1 LHDFLFYSMTHQ
13 NQHQEVAQKLIAAYL
28 GQEPLAAYLKK
39 YFAANKKHG
48 SRDRKSISAFCYAHF
63 RTMHANFPLQE
74 AISSEIDIPSFV
86 HSHTIQPL
94 LFIRIRPWQK
104 EKVIAALNTA
114 SIEYTVV
121 NENCFAFSN
130 TTSLQNVLALNKEA
144 VIQDF
149 NSQALAQL
157 LSHVPTSIETPIQV
171 WDACAASGGKT
182 ILMYDT
188 MQNIRMHVSDVRESI
203 LFNADKRLQEAGIRP
218 ASIQVIDLTEAFD
231 IKKPF
236 DFVFA
241 DLPCSGSG
249 TWGRTPEQIAFFKK
263 ENLNNYTQL
272 QSKIIENIL
281 PTVKLDGYLL
291 IATCSVYAA
300 ENEAHVDAIL
310 AQGQFELIEQ
320 RYFKGYTNQAD
331 TLFGAILKRRSV

>member
-1 LHDFLFYSMTHQ
+1 MTHQ
-13 NQHQEVAQKLIAAYL
+13 NQHQEVAQKLIAAYQ

-48 SRDRKSISAFCYAHF
+48 SRDRKSISAFCYEHF
-63 RTMHANFPLQE
+63 RTMHADFPLQE
-74 AISSEIDIPSFV
+74 AISKEIDLPAFI

-104 EKVIAALNTA
+104 EKVVATLQAAA
-114 SIEYTVV
+114 IEFTEV
-121 NENCFAFSN
+121 NEHCFAFSN
-130 TTSLQNVLALNKEA
+130 TTSLQNILALNKEA
-144 VIQDF
+144 VIQDL
-149 NSQALAQL
+149 NSQALAEL
-157 LSHVPTSIETPIQV
+157 LNHVPTSMETPIQV

-182 ILMYDT
+182 ILMFDS

-218 ASIQVIDLTEAFD
+218 ASVQVIDLTQPFD

-263 ENLNNYTQL
+263 ENLASYTQL

-281 PTVKLDGYLL
+281 PTVKLDGHLL

-320 RYFKGYTNQAD
+320 KYFKGYTQQAD
-331 TLFGAILKRRSV
+331 TLFGAILKRRSE

>member
-1 LHDFLFYSMTHQ
+1 MTHQ
-13 NQHQEVAQKLIAAYL
+13 NQHQEIAQKLIAAYQ
-28 GQEPLAAYLKK
+28 GPEPLAAYLKK

-63 RTMHANFPLQE
+63 RTMHAHFPLQE
-74 AISSEIDIPSFV
+74 AISKEIDIPEFIQ
-86 HSHTIQPL
+86 SHTIQPL

-104 EKVIAALNTA
+104 EKVIATLQAA
-114 SIEYTVV
+114 AIEYTEI
-121 NENCFAFSN
+121 NEDCFAFSN

-144 VIQDF
+144 VIQDL
-149 NSQALAQL
+149 NSQALAEL
-157 LSHVPTSIETPIQV
+157 LSHVPTSMETPIQV

-182 ILMYDT
+182 ILMFDT

-218 ASIQVIDLTEAFD
+218 ASVQVIDLTHPFE

-263 ENLNNYTQL
+263 ENLNSYTQL

-281 PTVKLDGYLL
+281 PTVKLEGHLL

-300 ENEAHVDAIL
+300 ENEAHVEAIL

-320 RYFKGYTNQAD
+320 RYFKGYTQQAD

>member
-1 LHDFLFYSMTHQ
+1 MMHQ
-13 NQHQEVAQKLIAAYL
+13 NQHQEVAQKLLTAYQ

-63 RTMHANFPLQE
+63 RAMHANFPLQE
-74 AISSEIDIPSFV
+74 AISKEIDIPAFI

-104 EKVIAALNTA
+104 EKVIASLQKAL
-114 SIEYTVV
+114 IEYTVV
-121 NENCFAFSN
+121 NEHCLAFSN

-144 VIQDF
+144 VIQDL

-157 LSHVPTSIETPIQV
+157 LKYVPTSIETPIQV

-203 LFNADKRLQEAGIRP
+203 LFNADKRLHEAGIRP
-218 ASIQVIDLTEAFD
+218 ASVQMIDLTKAFD

-263 ENLNNYTQL
+263 ENLETYTQL
-272 QSKIIENIL
+272 QSKIIANIL
-281 PTVKLDGYLL
+281 PTVKLNGHLL

-300 ENEAHVDAIL
+300 ENEAHIEAII

-320 RYFKGYTNQAD
+320 RYFKGYNQQAD

>member
-1 LHDFLFYSMTHQ
+1 MTHQ
-13 NQHQEVAQKLIAAYL
+13 NQHQEVAQKLLAAYQ

-48 SRDRKSISAFCYAHF
+48 SRDRKSISGFCYEHF
-63 RTMHANFPLQE
+63 RSMHADFPLQH
-74 AISSEIDIPSFV
+74 AISKEIDLPVFIQ
-86 HSHTIQPL
+86 SHTIQPL

-104 EKVIAALNTA
+104 EKVVATLQAAA
-114 SIEYTVV
+114 VEYTEV
-121 NENCFAFSN
+121 NENCFAFLN
-130 TTSLQNVLALNKEA
+130 TTSLQNILALNKEA
-144 VIQDF
+144 VIQDL
-149 NSQALAQL
+149 NSQALATL
-157 LSHVPTSIETPIQV
+157 LNHVPTSIETPIQV

-182 ILMYDT
+182 ILMFDT

-218 ASIQVIDLTEAFD
+218 ASLQVIDLTHPFE

-263 ENLNNYTQL
+263 ENLASYTQL
-272 QSKIIENIL
+272 QAKLIENIL
-281 PTVKLDGYLL
+281 PTVKLDGHLL
-291 IATCSVYAA
+291 IATCSVFAA
-300 ENEAHVDAIL
+300 ENEAHVEAIL
-310 AQGQFELIEQ
+310 AKGQFELIEQ
-320 RYFKGYTNQAD
+320 RYFKGYTQQAD

>member
-1 LHDFLFYSMTHQ
+1 MTHQ
-13 NQHQEVAQKLIAAYL
+13 NQHQEIAQKLIAAYQ
-28 GQEPLAAYLKK
+28 GPEPLAAYLKK

-63 RTMHANFPLQE
+63 RTMHAHFPLQE
-74 AISSEIDIPSFV
+74 AISKEIDIPEFIQ
-86 HSHTIQPL
+86 SHTIQPL

-104 EKVIAALNTA
+104 EKVVAALQA
-114 SIEYTVV
+114 AAIEYTEV
-121 NENCFAFSN
+121 NEDCFAFSN

-144 VIQDF
+144 VIQDL
-149 NSQALAQL
+149 NSQALAKL
-157 LSHVPTSIETPIQV
+157 LSHVPTSMETPIQV

-182 ILMYDT
+182 ILMFDT
-188 MQNIRMHVSDVRESI
+188 MENIRMHVSDVRESI

-218 ASIQVIDLTEAFD
+218 ASVQVIDLTHPFE

-263 ENLNNYTQL
+263 ENLNSYTQL

-281 PTVKLDGYLL
+281 PTVKLEGHLL

-300 ENEAHVDAIL
+300 ENEAHVEAIL

-320 RYFKGYTNQAD
+320 RYFKGYTQQAD

>member
-1 LHDFLFYSMTHQ
+1 MIK
-13 NQHQEVAQKLIAAYL
+13 A
-28 GQEPLAAYLKK
+28 
-39 YFAANKKHG
+39 
-48 SRDRKSISAFCYAHF
+48 
-63 RTMHANFPLQE
+63 LQ
-74 AISSEIDIPSFV
+74 A
-86 HSHTIQPL
+86 
-94 LFIRIRPWQK
+94 
-104 EKVIAALNTA
+104 A
-114 SIEYTVV
+114 SIDYTQM

-144 VIQDF
+144 VIQDL
-149 NSQALAQL
+149 NSQALAEL
-157 LSHVPTSIETPIQV
+157 LTHVPTNMDSPIQV

-182 ILMYDT
+182 ILMFDA

-218 ASIQVIDLTEAFD
+218 ASLQVIDLTEAFE

-249 TWGRTPEQIAFFKK
+249 TWGRTPEQIAFFKQ
-263 ENLNNYTQL
+263 ENLDAYIQL
-272 QSKIIENIL
+272 QSKIIANIL
-281 PTVKLDGYLL
+281 PSVKLNGYLL

-300 ENEAHVDAIL
+300 ENEAHVEAIL

-320 RYFKGYTNQAD
+320 RYFKGYTQQAD
-331 TLFGAILKRRSV
+331 TLFGAILKRRSE

>member
-1 LHDFLFYSMTHQ
+1 MTHQ
-13 NQHQEVAQKLIAAYL
+13 DQHQEVAQKLIATYQ

-74 AISSEIDIPSFV
+74 AISKEIDLPVFI

-104 EKVIAALNTA
+104 DKVIAALEA
-114 SIEYTVV
+114 AAIEYTVI
-121 NENCFAFSN
+121 NEHCFAFSN

-144 VIQDF
+144 VIQDL
-149 NSQALAQL
+149 NSQALAEL
-157 LSHVPTSIETPIQV
+157 LNHVPTSMESPIQV

-188 MQNIRMHVSDVRESI
+188 MQNIRMHVSDIRESI

-218 ASIQVIDLTEAFD
+218 ASVQVIDLTDPFE

-263 ENLNNYTQL
+263 ENLNSYTQL
-272 QSKIIENIL
+272 QTKIIENIL
-281 PTVKLDGYLL
+281 PTVKLDGHLL

-300 ENEAHVDAIL
+300 ENEAHVAAIL

-320 RYFKGYTNQAD
+320 RYFKGYTQQAD

>member
-1 LHDFLFYSMTHQ
+1 MTHQ
-13 NQHQEVAQKLIAAYL
+13 NQHQEVAQKLIAAYQ
-28 GQEPLAAYLKK
+28 GQEPLSAYLKK

-48 SRDRKSISAFCYAHF
+48 SRDRKSISAFCYEHF
-63 RTMHANFPLQE
+63 RAMHAAFPLQE
-74 AISSEIDIPSFV
+74 AISKEIDLPAFIQ
-86 HSHTIQPL
+86 SHAIQPL

-104 EKVIAALNTA
+104 EKVVATLQAAA
-114 SIEYTVV
+114 IEYTEV

-130 TTSLQNVLALNKEA
+130 TTSLQHVLALNKEA
-144 VIQDF
+144 VIQDL
-149 NSQALAQL
+149 NSQALAEL
-157 LSHVPTSIETPIQV
+157 LAFVPTSIETPIQV

-182 ILMYDT
+182 ILMFDT

-218 ASIQVIDLTEAFD
+218 ASVQVIDLTQPFD

-263 ENLNNYTQL
+263 ENLASYTQL

-281 PTVKLDGYLL
+281 PTVKLEGHLL

-300 ENEAHVDAIL
+300 ENEAHIEAIL

-320 RYFKGYTNQAD
+320 KYFKGYTQQAD
-331 TLFGAILKRRSV
+331 TLYGAILKRRSE

>member
-1 LHDFLFYSMTHQ
+1 MTHQ
-13 NQHQEVAQKLIAAYL
+13 NQHQEVAQKLIAAYQ

-48 SRDRKSISAFCYAHF
+48 SKDRKSISAFCYAHF
-63 RTMHANFPLQE
+63 RIMHEDFPLQE
-74 AISSEIDIPSFV
+74 AISKEIDLPAFIL
-86 HSHTIQPL
+86 SHAIQPL

-104 EKVIAALNTA
+104 EKVVATLQAAA
-114 SIEYTVV
+114 IEFTEV
-121 NENCFAFSN
+121 NEHCFAFSN
-130 TTSLQNVLALNKEA
+130 TTSLQNILALNKEA
-144 VIQDF
+144 VIQDL
-149 NSQALAQL
+149 NSQALAEL
-157 LSHVPTSIETPIQV
+157 LNHVPTSMETPIQV

-182 ILMYDT
+182 ILMFDT

-218 ASIQVIDLTEAFD
+218 ASVQVIDLTQPFD

-263 ENLNNYTQL
+263 ENLASYTQL

-281 PTVKLDGYLL
+281 PTVKLDGHLL

-320 RYFKGYTNQAD
+320 KYFKGYTQQAD
-331 TLFGAILKRRSV
+331 TLFGAILKRRSE

>member
-1 LHDFLFYSMTHQ
+1 MSHQ
-13 NQHQEVAQKLIAAYL
+13 NQHQEVAQKLVAAYQ

-74 AISSEIDIPSFV
+74 AISKEIDIPEFI
-86 HSHTIQPL
+86 HSHTKQPL

-104 EKVIAALNTA
+104 EKVIAALQA
-114 SIEYTVV
+114 AAIEYTEV
-121 NENCFAFSN
+121 NEDCFAFSN
-130 TTSLQNVLALNKEA
+130 TTSLQNVLTLNKEA
-144 VIQDF
+144 VIQDL
-149 NSQALAQL
+149 NSQALAEL
-157 LSHVPTSIETPIQV
+157 LSHVPTSMETPIQV

-182 ILMYDT
+182 ILMFDT

-218 ASIQVIDLTEAFD
+218 ASVQVIDLTHPFE

-263 ENLNNYTQL
+263 ENLNSYTQL

-281 PTVKLDGYLL
+281 PTVKLEGHLL

-300 ENEAHVDAIL
+300 ENEAHVEAIL
-310 AQGQFELIEQ
+310 AHGQFELIEQ
-320 RYFKGYTNQAD
+320 RYFKGYTQQAD

>member
-1 LHDFLFYSMTHQ
+1 MTHQ
-13 NQHQEVAQKLIAAYL
+13 DQHQEVAQKLIAAYQ

-74 AISSEIDIPSFV
+74 AISKEIDLPVFI

-104 EKVIAALNTA
+104 DKVIAALEA
-114 SIEYTVV
+114 AAIEYTVI
-121 NENCFAFSN
+121 NEHCFAFSN

-144 VIQDF
+144 VIQDL
-149 NSQALAQL
+149 NSQALAEL
-157 LSHVPTSIETPIQV
+157 LNHVPTSMESPIQV

-188 MQNIRMHVSDVRESI
+188 MQNIRMHVSDIRESI

-218 ASIQVIDLTEAFD
+218 ASVQVIDLTDPFE

-263 ENLNNYTQL
+263 ENLNSYTQL
-272 QSKIIENIL
+272 QTKIIENIL
-281 PTVKLDGYLL
+281 PTVKLDGHLL

-300 ENEAHVDAIL
+300 ENEAHIAAIL

>member
-1 LHDFLFYSMTHQ
+1 MTHQ
-13 NQHQEVAQKLIAAYL
+13 NQHQEVAQKLITAYQ
-28 GQEPLAAYLKK
+28 GPEPLAVYLKK

-48 SRDRKSISAFCYAHF
+48 SRDRKSISTFCYAHF
-63 RTMHANFPLQE
+63 REMHANFPLQE
-74 AISSEIDIPSFV
+74 AISKEIDIPTFI

-104 EKVIAALNTA
+104 EKVIAALQAA
-114 SIEYTVV
+114 SIDYTVI
-121 NENCFAFSN
+121 NEHCFAFSN

-144 VIQDF
+144 VIQDL
-149 NSQALAQL
+149 NSQALAEL
-157 LSHVPTSIETPIQV
+157 LSHVPTSMETPIQV

-182 ILMYDT
+182 ILMFDT

-218 ASIQVIDLTEAFD
+218 ASVQVIDLTEAFD

-263 ENLNNYTQL
+263 ENLTTYTQL
-272 QSKIIENIL
+272 QSKIIANIL
-281 PTVKLDGYLL
+281 PTVKLDGHLL

-300 ENEAHVDAIL
+300 ENEAHVAAIL

-320 RYFKGYTNQAD
+320 KYFKGYTQQAD